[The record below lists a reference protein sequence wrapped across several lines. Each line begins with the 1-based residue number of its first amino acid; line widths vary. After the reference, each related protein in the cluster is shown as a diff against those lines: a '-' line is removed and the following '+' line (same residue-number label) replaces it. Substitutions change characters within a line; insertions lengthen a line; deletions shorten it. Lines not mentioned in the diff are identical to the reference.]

1 MTLKVGIP
9 KKISIKYNAYLLD
22 ETDSTITI
30 ETSEES
36 LELIQDIRL
45 ATGKEPII
53 VKGDKE
59 EIKRKISVRYDS
71 RMENNDDRAQK
82 LFKNMTE
89 FAIEQNISDIHIE
102 PFEEEF
108 RIRMRRDG
116 KLELYE
122 NISMAF
128 YPEVVSFIK
137 LKSGMD
143 IAEKRLPQDGRL
155 EILDKDNS
163 VDVRVSSIPT
173 VNGEKIVMRIL
184 NKKIF
189 IENISKPDFTEDEM
203 KLVSEIISK
212 KSGIIL
218 ICGPTGSGKTTTVYS
233 IIKKLMDLE
242 RNITTIENP
251 IEYKIKG
258 INQIQVNEK
267 IGLTFEKGLR
277 SILRQ
282 DPDIIMIGEIRDTET
297 AEIAVRAAITG
308 HLVISTIHTEDA
320 VSTIIRLNDM
330 GVKAYLIKASLIGVI
345 SQRLVRKKCGHCK
358 NIPGLVEKCGF
369 CDGRGYIGRTAIHE
383 IMEINEDIKETI
395 RDNFDKSRIKDVAN
409 KTGMISFED
418 SIKELLENG
427 VLDEREVR
435 NLV

>member
-36 LELIQDIRL
+36 MELIQDIRL

-59 EIKRKISVRYDS
+59 EIKRKIGVRYDS
-71 RMENNDDRAQK
+71 KMENNDDRAQK
-82 LFKNMTE
+82 LFKNITE
-89 FAIEQNISDIHIE
+89 FAIQQNISDIHIE

-163 VDVRVSSIPT
+163 VDVRVSSVPT

-218 ICGPTGSGKTTTVYS
+218 I
-233 IIKKLMDLE
+233 L
-242 RNITTIENP
+242 
-251 IEYKIKG
+251 
-258 INQIQVNEK
+258 
-267 IGLTFEKGLR
+267 
-277 SILRQ
+277 
-282 DPDIIMIGEIRDTET
+282 
-297 AEIAVRAAITG
+297 
-308 HLVISTIHTEDA
+308 
-320 VSTIIRLNDM
+320 
-330 GVKAYLIKASLIGVI
+330 SLIHI
-345 SQRLVRKKCGHCK
+345 
-358 NIPGLVEKCGF
+358 
-369 CDGRGYIGRTAIHE
+369 
-383 IMEINEDIKETI
+383 
-395 RDNFDKSRIKDVAN
+395 
-409 KTGMISFED
+409 
-418 SIKELLENG
+418 
-427 VLDEREVR
+427 
-435 NLV
+435 

>member
-36 LELIQDIRL
+36 MELIQDIRL

-71 RMENNDDRAQK
+71 KMENNDDRAQK
-82 LFKNMTE
+82 LFKNITE
-89 FAIEQNISDIHIE
+89 FAIQQNISDIHIE

-163 VDVRVSSIPT
+163 VDVRVSSVPT

-218 ICGPTGSGKTTTVYS
+218 VCGPTGSGKTTTVYS

-267 IGLTFEKGLR
+267 VGLTFEKGLR

-320 VSTIIRLNDM
+320 ISTIIRLNDM
-330 GVKAYLIKASLIGVI
+330 GIKAYLIKASLIGVI
-345 SQRLVRKKCGHCK
+345 SQRLVRKKCICCK
-358 NIPGLVEKCGF
+358 NIPGIVGKCEL
-369 CDGRGYIGRTAIHE
+369 CKGRGYIGRMAIHE

-395 RDNFDKSRIKDVAN
+395 KDNFDKNKIKIVAD
-409 KTGMISFED
+409 KSGMISFES
-418 SIKELLENG
+418 SIKKLVENG

>member
-36 LELIQDIRL
+36 MELIQDIRL

-71 RMENNDDRAQK
+71 KMENNDDRAQK
-82 LFKNMTE
+82 LFKNITE
-89 FAIEQNISDIHIE
+89 FAIQQNISDIHIE

-163 VDVRVSSIPT
+163 VDVRVSSVPT

-218 ICGPTGSGKTTTVYS
+218 VCGPTGSGKTTTVYS

-267 IGLTFEKGLR
+267 VGLTFEKGLR

-320 VSTIIRLNDM
+320 ISTIIRLNDM
-330 GVKAYLIKASLIGVI
+330 GIKAYLIKASLIGVI
-345 SQRLVRKKCGHCK
+345 SQRLVRKKCICCK
-358 NIPGLVEKCGF
+358 NIPGSLKNANYVRE
-369 CDGRGYIGRTAIHE
+369 
-383 IMEINEDIKETI
+383 EDILGEWLYM
-395 RDNFDKSRIKDVAN
+395 KSWK
-409 KTGMISFED
+409 
-418 SIKELLENG
+418 
-427 VLDEREVR
+427 
-435 NLV
+435 